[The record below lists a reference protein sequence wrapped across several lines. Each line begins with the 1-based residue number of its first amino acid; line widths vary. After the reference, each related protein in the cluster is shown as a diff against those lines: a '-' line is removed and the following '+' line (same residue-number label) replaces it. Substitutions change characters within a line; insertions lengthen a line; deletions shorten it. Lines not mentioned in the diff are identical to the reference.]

1 MKPKISCWLMF
12 NKSEL
17 KEGAEERLES
27 TVEAWVSSSNSSL
40 QSNNVS
46 YMKLESDEAERSGVV
61 GTPMEELGVV
71 EMESTEESWES
82 CMDINSMLKRSG
94 ES

>member
-1 MKPKISCWLMF
+1 MIS
-12 NKSEL
+12 KSEM
-17 KEGAEERLES
+17 KEGAEETLES

-71 EMESTEESWES
+71 EMESMEESWES
-82 CMDINSMLKRSG
+82 CIDINSILNKSG
-94 ES
+94 KS